1 MLQNIFLNCE
11 WQYFIIIIILCI
23 IVIVR
28 DEKENDILGK
38 KFHKKMWQL
47 PITIEYKGH
56 KLTID
61 KKEECFKCG
70 YFDCGWSERS
80 PKKYTYFINDNPVAC
95 ITEIKYTFRKHYF
108 TKLNYEYNVSDF
120 KNIVK
125 EAIKEAKRQDKIRF
139 NKIMENDNDDRKK
152 LYELVSQE
160 DSANG

>member
-1 MLQNIFLNCE
+1 MLQNILNCE
-11 WQYFIIIIILCI
+11 WSYFIIMIILCI
-23 IVIVR
+23 IVIVH

-47 PITIEYKGH
+47 PITIEYKGR

-61 KKEECFKCG
+61 RKEECFKCG

-95 ITEIKYTFRKHYF
+95 ITEIKYTLRKHYF
-108 TKLNYEYNVSDF
+108 TKLNYDYNTSDF
-120 KNIVK
+120 KDIVK
-125 EAIKEAKRQDKIRF
+125 EAIKEKKRQDKIRF
-139 NKIMENDNDDRKK
+139 NKSMENDNDDRKK